1 MFLLPASVDSKVNQG
16 SCPLLPL
23 SISEVICGFHVPAEA
38 LRCTVYRAPQI
49 PSGSN
54 ASEGPGGR
62 RGWSSSRSWLAEE
75 ALLGTSSEASDL
87 KLVNKDGLC

>member
-1 MFLLPASVDSKVNQG
+1 MAVHFCHLENFS
-16 SCPLLPL
+16 L
-23 SISEVICGFHVPAEA
+23 SISEIICGFHVPAEA

-75 ALLGTSSEASDL
+75 ALLDASSEASDL
-87 KLVNKDGLC
+87 KIVYKDGLCYRLGVDPV